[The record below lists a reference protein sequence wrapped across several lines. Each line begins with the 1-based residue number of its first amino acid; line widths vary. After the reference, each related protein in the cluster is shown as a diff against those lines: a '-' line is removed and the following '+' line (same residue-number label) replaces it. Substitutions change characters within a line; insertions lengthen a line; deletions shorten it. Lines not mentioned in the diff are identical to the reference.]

1 MNKQTNT
8 TIDFR
13 KSPYL
18 IWIIFLSIILLLNI
32 YVKLVDITHNFAFEM
47 GAALARLNL

>member
-1 MNKQTNT
+1 MNKQTIT

-32 YVKLVDITHNFAFEM
+32 SVKLVDIIHNFAFKM
-47 GAALARLNL
+47 GAALSRLNL

>member
-1 MNKQTNT
+1 MNKQTIT

-32 YVKLVDITHNFAFEM
+32 YVKLVDIIHNFAFEM